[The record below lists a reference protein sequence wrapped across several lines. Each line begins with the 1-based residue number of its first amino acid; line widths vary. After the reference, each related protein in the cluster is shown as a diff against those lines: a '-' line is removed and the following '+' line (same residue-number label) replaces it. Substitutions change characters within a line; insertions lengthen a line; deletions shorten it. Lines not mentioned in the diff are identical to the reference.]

1 MAIRGLYLMAT
12 TFMMVWGSVSWC
24 TMDIM
29 GWGVLYLIQN
39 AIQFVDVMYGFRTVK
54 LPPDLEEIYCEVSL
68 LVNLCIAFLW
78 LIDVRLCYRP
88 L

>member
-1 MAIRGLYLMAT
+1 MAT